1 MRRLNKLLTGV
12 LVAALAVAAL
22 ALAQKPPVT
31 PPSEQDEAPT
41 FTAETNLVVLHASV
55 FDKSGKLL
63 TNVPQSAFHVFE
75 NGVEQPIK
83 NFRREDVPVSMGIVI
98 DNSGSMRDKLPK
110 VAAASMLLVK
120 NSNPDDE
127 EFIVNFNDDAYLD
140 QDFTSDTKKLE
151 EALDKIDARGG
162 TAMRDAINLSIDNVK
177 QKGKREKK
185 VLLVVTDGNDNTSQI
200 SLEQIVRKAQQSEV
214 LIYSIG
220 LLNEE
225 EPREARQAKRAL
237 KALAEAT
244 GGLDY
249 YPKDLAE
256 VSRITPQ
263 VAHEIR
269 SQYMVSYLP
278 TNTTFDGKFRK
289 ITVTVKGYGNP
300 TVRTRNGYYAK
311 TSPPSKPTAGNSI
324 K

>member
-1 MRRLNKLLTGV
+1 L
-12 LVAALAVAAL
+12 VAAL
-22 ALAQKPPVT
+22 ALAQNPPAR
-31 PPSEQDEAPT
+31 PPQPPAGEQEDTPT

-63 TNVPQSAFHVFE
+63 TNVPESAFHVFE

-120 NSNPDDE
+120 NSNPEDE

-162 TAMRDAINLSIDNVK
+162 TAMRDAINLSIDNLK

-185 VLLVVTDGNDNTSQI
+185 VLLVVTDGNDNTSNI

-237 KALAEAT
+237 KALAENSGA
-244 GGLDY
+244 LDY

-256 VSRITPQ
+256 VDRITPQ
-263 VAHEIR
+263 IAHEIR
-269 SQYMVSYLP
+269 SQYMISYLP

-311 TSPPSKPTAGNSI
+311 TAPASKTAPGSSI

>member
-1 MRRLNKLLTGV
+1 M
-12 LVAALAVAAL
+12 LAAAL
-22 ALAQKPPVT
+22 ALAQNPPAH
-31 PPSEQDEAPT
+31 PQSEQDDTPT

-83 NFRREDVPVSMGIVI
+83 GFRREDVPVSMGIVI
-98 DNSGSMRDKLPK
+98 DNSVSMRDKLPK

-120 NSNPDDE
+120 NSNPEDE
-127 EFIVNFNDDAYLD
+127 VFIVNFNDDAYLD
-140 QDFTSDTKKLE
+140 QDFTNDTKKLE

-162 TAMRDAINLSIDNVK
+162 TAMREAISMSIDNLK
-177 QKGKREKK
+177 AKGKREKK
-185 VLLVVTDGNDNTSQI
+185 VLLVITDGNDNTSNI

-220 LLNEE
+220 LLSEE

-237 KALAEAT
+237 KLLAENSGA
-244 GGLDY
+244 LDY

-256 VSRITPQ
+256 VDRITPQ

-269 SQYMVSYLP
+269 SQYMISYLP

-289 ITVTVKGYGNP
+289 ITVTVKANGNP

-311 TSPPSKPTAGNSI
+311 TAPPSKPTPGSSI

>member
-1 MRRLNKLLTGV
+1 MRPLNRSLAVV
-12 LVAALAVAAL
+12 LVAAL
-22 ALAQKPPVT
+22 ALAQSPPAH
-31 PPSEQDEAPT
+31 PPQPPASEQDETPT

-63 TNVPQSAFHVFE
+63 TNIPQSAFHVFE

-120 NSNPDDE
+120 NSNPEDE

-162 TAMRDAINLSIDNVK
+162 TAMRDAISMSIDNLK
-177 QKGKREKK
+177 AKGKREKK

-244 GGLDY
+244 GALDY

-269 SQYMVSYLP
+269 SQYMISYLP

-289 ITVTVKGYGNP
+289 ITVAVTGYGHP

-311 TSPPSKPTAGNSI
+311 TAPPSKTTPGSSI